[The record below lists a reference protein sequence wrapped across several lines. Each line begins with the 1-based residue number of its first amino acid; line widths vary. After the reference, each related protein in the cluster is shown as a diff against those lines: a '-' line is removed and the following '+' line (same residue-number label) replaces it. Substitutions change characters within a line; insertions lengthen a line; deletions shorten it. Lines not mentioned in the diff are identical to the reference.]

1 MALRHELRKQGDILF
16 RYRSYLPVV
25 IILPALYLYVTNEHS
40 VVHVPEAHRLAYELC
55 CLAVAVLG
63 ELVRAKAVGHSAD
76 NTSGRNTA
84 EGQLADSINT
94 TGLYSVLRH
103 PLYLGNYLMWLGLAA
118 LTQHLWF
125 VLVFT
130 AAYWLY
136 YERIM
141 YAEEEFLIG
150 KFGDAYL
157 AWSKRTPAFVP
168 KFSQWTR
175 SKLPFSWPKVVRQ
188 EKASILNLFL
198 VFFAFQ
204 VARSWWRTGTV
215 QVGSV
220 WAWGL
225 GLAVAWYVVVKG
237 LQMTTAILA
246 ADR

>member
-1 MALRHELRKQGDILF
+1 MALRHELRAQGDLLF
-16 RYRSYLPVV
+16 RFRSYLPVV
-25 IILPALYLYVTNEHS
+25 IILPALWLFVTDARS
-40 VVHVPEAHRLAYELC
+40 VVHVPEVHRLSYELC
-55 CLAVAVLG
+55 CLAVALLG
-63 ELVRAKAVGHSAD
+63 ELVRIKAVGHSAD
-76 NTSGRNTA
+76 NTSGRNT
-84 EGQLADSINT
+84 EGQLADSINS

-130 AAYWLY
+130 GFYWLY

-141 YAEEEFLIG
+141 FAEEEFLIG

-157 AWSKRTPAFVP
+157 AWSKRTSAFVP

-175 SKLPFSWPKVVRQ
+175 PKLPFSWPKVIRQ

-204 VARSWWRTGTV
+204 AARSWWQTGTV
-215 QVGSV
+215 KVEAA

-225 GLAVAWYVVVKG
+225 GLAVAWYILVKG
-237 LQMTTAILA
+237 LQVTTKVLA
-246 ADR
+246 TDR